1 MVVSRMAPGVVG
13 REPVTGPVLA
23 VDLGGTRMR
32 VAVVAPGGA
41 VLARRVE
48 PTPRQ
53 AACPDALLSVV
64 AGILDPELVGWAVVG
79 VPGRVEYRSGRLEH
93 APNLPAA
100 WLPVLTETELSGIFG
115 IPVALANDADLAAVG
130 EARFGAGRG
139 FGDVVYLTLSTGVGA
154 GVVLSGQLVHGRR
167 SLAEVGH
174 MVIDRSAA
182 ARGEP
187 ATLEALASGTAL
199 ARLAADAGIDGGA
212 PEVVRRVR
220 AGDEVAARLWTE
232 LVQAAAVG
240 VGNIAQLYSPEVI
253 VIGGG
258 LGRVGELLL
267 DPIRQHL
274 RRHGPSGPAVE
285 VVGAA
290 LGDDAGLAGA
300 AGWAEAFVRG
310 APGHG

>member
-1 MVVSRMAPGVVG
+1 MVMSGTASVAG
-13 REPVTGPVLA
+13 RKPLAGPVLT

-32 VAVVAPGGA
+32 VAVVGPAGA
-41 VLARRVE
+41 VLARGVE

-53 AACPDALLSVV
+53 AACPDALLALVD
-64 AGILDPELVGWAVVG
+64 GMLDPTSLKRAVVG
-79 VPGRVEYRSGRLEH
+79 VPGRVEYSSGRLEH
-93 APNLPAA
+93 APNLPAT

-139 FGDVVYLTLSTGVGA
+139 FGDVAYLTLSTGVGA
-154 GVVLSGQLVHGRR
+154 GVVLGGQLVHGHR

-174 MVIDRSAA
+174 MVIDWAAA

-199 ARLAADAGIDGGA
+199 ARLAVDAGIEGGA

-220 AGDEVAARLWTE
+220 AGDAAAGGLWAA

-240 VGNIAQLYSPEVI
+240 VGNVAQLYSPEVI

-258 LGRVGELLL
+258 LGRVGNLLL
-267 DPIRQHL
+267 DPIREHL
-274 RRHGPSGPAVE
+274 RSYGPSGLRVE

-290 LGDDAGLAGA
+290 LGDDAGLVGA
-300 AGWAEAFVRG
+300 AGWEEAF
-310 APGHG
+310 APGKSSGA